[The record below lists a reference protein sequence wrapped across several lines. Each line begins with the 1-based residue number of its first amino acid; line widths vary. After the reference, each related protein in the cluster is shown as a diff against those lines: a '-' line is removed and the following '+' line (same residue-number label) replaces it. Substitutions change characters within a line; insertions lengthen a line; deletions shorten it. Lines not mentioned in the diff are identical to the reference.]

1 MKVFDRFDLEDQIM
15 QCWNVVS
22 DLKVISES
30 IIEGRSA
37 CDPDSVYNIVSG
49 VATLYELKFGQLFRI
64 FESLVTEFDEGKKMR
79 EGFSYLHELQ
89 SNRLKD
95 PERSQPEQTW
105 EQHLRE
111 REQSVREN
119 LDLKNIPDS
128 WLSDPELREKYSEHY
143 FQPDRNRPV
152 KTPYPPLNKFNDPE
166 RPSSDNPSF

>member
-1 MKVFDRFDLEDQIM
+1 MKDFDRFDLEDQIM

-95 PERSQPEQTW
+95 PERSQPEQA
-105 EQHLRE
+105 LNK
-111 REQSVREN
+111 V
-119 LDLKNIPDS
+119 PDS
-128 WLSDPELREKYSEHY
+128 WLSDSELREKYSEHY